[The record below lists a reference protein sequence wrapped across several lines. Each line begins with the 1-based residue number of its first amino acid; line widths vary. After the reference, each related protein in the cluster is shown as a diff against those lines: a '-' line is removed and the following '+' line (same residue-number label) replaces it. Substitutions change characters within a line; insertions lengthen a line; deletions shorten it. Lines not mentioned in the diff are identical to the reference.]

1 MSKVVK
7 IRLYRVQD
15 FDLFTIYYDKSF
27 HFGQMVRDAVSAY
40 ANGRPL
46 PMYSMRGIEPLPKPA
61 GIEQKSGVKFTL
73 TTSFSVP
80 DTDKKTIALLDK
92 LTDGNTLNAFVKTL
106 MRRCMTDLQ
115 DLYFTDEEDRERF
128 QDPYIRVAAVAETAA
143 PASVP
148 KKERRKQEEK
158 QPDMSAEQ
166 PVKEDEIEKEPEER
180 DARLVQDEAVEA
192 PKQVQPK
199 PEHEQ
204 APKKEAQNE
213 EQRKKQETPK
223 EEQHKKH
230 GVDLFSMVRG
240 FEA

>member
-115 DLYFTDEEDRERF
+115 DLYFTDEEDRARF
-128 QDPYIRVAAVAETAA
+128 QDPYIRVAAVTETAA

-148 KKERRKQEEK
+148 KKERRKQEEN
-158 QPDMSAEQ
+158 QPEKSAEQ
-166 PVKEDEIEKEPEER
+166 PVKEDVIEKEPEER
-180 DARLVQDEAVEA
+180 DARPVQERAAEAA
-192 PKQVQPK
+192 KQAQPE

-204 APKKEAQNE
+204 APKQEAQNE
-213 EQRKKQETPK
+213 EQQKKQETPK

>member
-115 DLYFTDEEDRERF
+115 DLYFTDEEDRARF
-128 QDPYIRVAAVAETAA
+128 QDPYIRVAAVTETVT
-143 PASVP
+143 PVSVP
-148 KKERRKQEEK
+148 KKERRQREEK
-158 QPDMSAEQ
+158 QPDMPAERS
-166 PVKEDEIEKEPEER
+166 VKEGAIEKEPAERNVPPEQEES
-180 DARLVQDEAVEA
+180 VEA
-192 PKQVQPK
+192 ANQVQPE

-204 APKKEAQNE
+204 APKQEAQNE
-213 EQRKKQETPK
+213 EQQKKQETPK

>member
-115 DLYFTDEEDRERF
+115 DLYFTDEEDRARF
-128 QDPYIRVAAVAETAA
+128 QDPYIRVAAVTETAA

-148 KKERRKQEEK
+148 KKERRKQEEN
-158 QPDMSAEQ
+158 QPEKSAEQ
-166 PVKEDEIEKEPEER
+166 PVKEDVIEKEPEER
-180 DARLVQDEAVEA
+180 DARPVHERAAEAA
-192 PKQVQPK
+192 KHVQPE

-204 APKKEAQNE
+204 APKQEAPKA
-213 EQRKKQETPK
+213 EQQPKQEAPK